1 MPSLVNK
8 VPPGLLALLGIKA
21 GGQNPSILPDTL
33 TPTIELLELYVS
45 GNCTEVNANTSAITN
60 PQLWNASALPQ
71 PGAGE
76 MFVVERMSIAAAGTL
91 PAATTYRLQPI
102 IYEPTGV
109 RHFPVGPAVTA
120 TVNERLLSGN
130 DRWFIVPP
138 GYRMGIAALAV
149 TLGTATAFT
158 ISARYVPLSL

>member
-1 MPSLVNK
+1 
-8 VPPGLLALLGIKA
+8 
-21 GGQNPSILPDTL
+21 
-33 TPTIELLELYVS
+33 
-45 GNCTEVNANTSAITN
+45 
-60 PQLWNASALPQ
+60 
-71 PGAGE
+71 
-76 MFVVERMSIAAAGTL
+76 
-91 PAATTYRLQPI
+91 
-102 IYEPTGV
+102 
-109 RHFPVGPAVTA
+109 VTA